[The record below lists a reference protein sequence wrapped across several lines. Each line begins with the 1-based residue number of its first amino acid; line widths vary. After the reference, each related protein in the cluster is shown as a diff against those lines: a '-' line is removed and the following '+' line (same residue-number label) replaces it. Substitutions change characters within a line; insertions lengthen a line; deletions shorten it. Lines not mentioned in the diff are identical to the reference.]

1 MVNKIYVTNN
11 LRKIRK
17 DQGMSQ
23 KRLALRSG
31 ISKQTIVL
39 IEKGDRLPSLKTAY
53 AISSALRTSIYDI
66 FPFQCIWINHK
77 NSQKR

>member
-1 MVNKIYVTNN
+1 MANKIVVTNN

-17 DQGMSQ
+17 NQGMSQ
-23 KRLALRSG
+23 ERLALRSG
-31 ISKQTIVL
+31 ISKQTIIL

-53 AISSALRTSIYDI
+53 AISSALRVSIYDI
-66 FPFQCIWINHK
+66 FPFQNIWINHK